1 MNTDPLTV
9 GEVGHSYDIEH
20 TGLAWITCTHI
31 TEKKNHTYHF
41 LLWFFYSVQSLL
53 SVKILLLVTA
63 GLVTQ
68 LCPTL
73 CNPMDYSPSDSSVHG
88 ISQARI
94 LEWLTISFS
103 RGSSWLRDWTCTS
116 CISCIGRR
124 ILYHWATREALLIK
138 VQIKCSSLKSFP

>member
-9 GEVGHSYDIEH
+9 GEVGYSYDIEH

-31 TEKKNHTYHF
+31 TEKKTTHII
-41 LLWFFYSVQSLL
+41 FYFDFSVLFSLF

-73 CNPMDYSPSDSSVHG
+73 CNPMDYSLSDSSVHG